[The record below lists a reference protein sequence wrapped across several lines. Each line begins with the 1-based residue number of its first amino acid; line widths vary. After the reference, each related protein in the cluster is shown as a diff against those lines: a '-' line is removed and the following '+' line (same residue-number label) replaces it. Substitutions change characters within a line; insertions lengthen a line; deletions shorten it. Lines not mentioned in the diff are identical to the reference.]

1 MDHHWTI
8 PSEIYRPSKEAL
20 EETGHRDRVLES
32 NEDPHLGGKTKQYIY
47 MLSNLWIFHN
57 MKLLL

>member
-8 PSEIYRPSKEAL
+8 LSEIYPPSKEAL

-32 NEDPHLGGKTKQYIY
+32 NEDPHLEGTIKSKYTYIDE
-47 MLSNLWIFHN
+47 SIII
-57 MKLLL
+57 

>member
-8 PSEIYRPSKEAL
+8 PSEIYRLSKEAL

-32 NEDPHLGGKTKQYIY
+32 NEDPHLEGRIK
-47 MLSNLWIFHN
+47 
-57 MKLLL
+57 